1 VCALAA
7 LVELQRVTCRFG
19 SRVVLDAL
27 DLSVAPGEVV
37 GLLGPNGAGK
47 TTVVNTVAG
56 LACPSEGQVLWSG
69 APLRAPFPLDIRR
82 RIGVVTQRTAL
93 YDELSVRENLR
104 FVADLYGVG
113 DRDRRIASLLE
124 LVGLAERAKDQ
135 VRILSG
141 GQQRRLAIARALL
154 HDPELLILDEPT
166 LGVDID
172 ARHAIW
178 GHIRWLRR
186 QGKTVVL
193 STNYLDEAEAL
204 CDRIVAL
211 RGGRCIAAGNP
222 EQLLARIGRCVE
234 IDCQEVQASALSERM
249 RTLAG
254 VNRVEV
260 HELGLTVHLLAG
272 ASPEPVTNEVLGA
285 GVVQG
290 IRVRAADM
298 VEVFEALAANHPGND
313 AHAA

>member
-1 VCALAA
+1 MCAQPA
-7 LVELQRVTCRFG
+7 LVELQRVTHRFG
-19 SRVVLDAL
+19 SRVVLDRL
-27 DLSVAPGEVV
+27 DLAVAPGEVV

-47 TTVVNTVAG
+47 TTVVNTMAG
-56 LACPSEGQVLWSG
+56 LSSPAAGQVLWNG
-69 APLRAPFPLDIRR
+69 APVRAPFPLTIRS
-82 RIGVVTQRTAL
+82 RIGVVAQQTAL
-93 YDELSVRENLR
+93 YDELTVRENLR
-104 FVADLYGVG
+104 FVADLYGVK
-113 DRDRRIASLLE
+113 DRDDRIAAMLD
-124 LVGLAERAKDQ
+124 LVGLTDRVADR

-211 RGGRCIAAGNP
+211 RAGHCIAAGKP
-222 EQLLARIGRCVE
+222 DELLARIGRCVE
-234 IDCQEVQASALSERM
+234 IDCQEVQAGVLSERM
-249 RTLAG
+249 RRLTG
-254 VNRVEV
+254 VHHVEV

-272 ASPEPVTNEVLGA
+272 ASPEPVTSEVLGA
-285 GVVQG
+285 GAVQG

-298 VEVFEALAANHPGND
+298 VEVFDALAAH
-313 AHAA
+313 HAA

>member
-1 VCALAA
+1 MCALAA
-7 LVELQRVTCRFG
+7 LVELQRVTHRFG

-56 LACPSEGQVLWSG
+56 LSSPAEGQVLWAG
-69 APLRAPFPLDIRR
+69 AAIRAPFPLDIRR
-82 RIGVVTQRTAL
+82 RIGVVTQQTAL

-104 FVADLYGVG
+104 FVADLYGVR
-113 DRDRRIASLLE
+113 DRDDRIASLLE
-124 LVGLAERAKDQ
+124 LVGLSDRGSDK

-141 GQQRRLAIARALL
+141 GQQRRLAIARSLL

-204 CDRIVAL
+204 CDRIVVL
-211 RGGRCIAAGNP
+211 RDGHCIAAGNP

-234 IDCQEVQASALSERM
+234 IDCHEVQAGVLSERM
-249 RTLAG
+249 RALAG
-254 VNRVEV
+254 VDRVEV
-260 HELGLTVHLLAG
+260 HELGLTVHLYAG
-272 ASPEPVTNEVLGA
+272 ASPEPVTSEVLGA
-285 GVVQG
+285 GAVQG
-290 IRVRAADM
+290 VRVRAADM
-298 VEVFEALAANHPGND
+298 VEVFETLSRD
-313 AHAA
+313 HAA